1 MGDRED
7 RRDDRKGRQRRQKKM
22 DGVNTEKRIRKVEI
36 AFRKTGREKGVKS
49 ESERQG
55 EAIRKKE
62 KDWQGQ
68 TQLLGQRG
76 R

>member
-36 AFRKTGREKGVKS
+36 AFRKTGREKGVKITRS
-49 ESERQG
+49 DG
-55 EAIRKKE
+55 EVPHPTTCR
-62 KDWQGQ
+62 G
-68 TQLLGQRG
+68 LLSQPWDMP
-76 R
+76 